1 MKNILGW
8 TTRDQAQTLVE
19 AGLSRKTA
27 DMSLWISEG
36 KEYIYAQEP
45 DDPNMY
51 ACWSLG
57 RLIELAESFDG
68 AKVSYDDHCW
78 QIRQGEIHSI
88 GESLPDV
95 FAEFLKKRKEEK

>member
-1 MKNILGW
+1 MKKIIGW
-8 TTRDQAQTLVE
+8 TTREQASVLNE

-36 KEYIYAQEP
+36 KEYIYAHEP
-45 DDPNMY
+45 DDPNIY

-57 RLIELAESFDG
+57 RLIELAESYEG
-68 AKVSYDDHCW
+68 AKVSYDDHSW
-78 QIRQGEIHSI
+78 QIRQGDIHCI

-95 FAEFLKKRKEEK
+95 MVEFLKKRKEKV